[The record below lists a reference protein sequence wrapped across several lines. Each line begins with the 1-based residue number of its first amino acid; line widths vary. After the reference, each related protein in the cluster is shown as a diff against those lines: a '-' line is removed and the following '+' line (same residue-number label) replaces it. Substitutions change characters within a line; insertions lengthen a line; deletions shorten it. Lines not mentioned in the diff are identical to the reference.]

1 MMYLELQKNKRK
13 EKLSVFSHC
22 PISIL
27 LIIPYFLLLL
37 KKLHLS
43 HNPLFTLF
51 LIDSVI
57 FFQLYCS
64 HKAPEGEV

>member
-1 MMYLELQKNKRK
+1 MISLELWKDKRK

-37 KKLHLS
+37 NKLHFS
-43 HNPLFTLF
+43 HDPLFILF

-57 FFQLYCS
+57 SFQLNCS
-64 HKAPEGEV
+64 HKAPEVEV